1 MDYTRELINNCV
13 SIEDK
18 KKRLCEAS
26 EQSFSSLSSLTTY
39 KEVVD
44 IHKKHRIYGLTLYD
58 YKQVQEKIKK
68 QNSFLEYNYI
78 FDKISSTKIPLKDL
92 VISANHNPNR
102 YHALIQ
108 NRINTLN
115 AEAKEKDLKPIFMT
129 LTLPSEYHKYK
140 TDKKTKALISNSK
153 YNWLTPRES
162 VKILTEMFAKLR
174 QDRSLKELTKDER
187 IYFRVN
193 EPHKNGTPHTH
204 ILLFVPEHRINRVV
218 TAFKRLF
225 DINANDIQTDI
236 RNATSYVMKYINK
249 TLPLSKK
256 ENLTTND
263 KYLNAWY
270 SKHRIIR
277 FNCSRTLAPLSLYR
291 LLYDKFNLKELTTLV
306 KKKALDIF
314 VLLENR
320 KR

>member
-1 MDYTRELINNCV
+1 MNYTKQFINNSV
-13 SIEDK
+13 MIEDK
-18 KKRLCEAS
+18 KKKICEPC

-39 KEVVD
+39 KEDVD

-218 TAFKRLF
+218 IAFKR
-225 DINANDIQTDI
+225 
-236 RNATSYVMKYINK
+236 
-249 TLPLSKK
+249 
-256 ENLTTND
+256 
-263 KYLNAWY
+263 
-270 SKHRIIR
+270 
-277 FNCSRTLAPLSLYR
+277 
-291 LLYDKFNLKELTTLV
+291 
-306 KKKALDIF
+306 
-314 VLLENR
+314 
-320 KR
+320 